1 MSSHVRRPGL
11 VARFALMSLVLIAA
25 LGVVLAGSVA
35 GVIRD
40 RNLESAERTAE
51 LASRLAIQSQLTTAN
66 VSDGLPPEALR
77 RLDRELHNGVL
88 GRSVTRLNIWNRGR
102 QIVYSSNP
110 SLVGSHIPPAE
121 EERLVAALAGRSS
134 SRINKAEMSKP
145 GAARLGRLLEVYVP
159 VTFGEVQEPA
169 GTLEIYLPYEPV
181 AAAIERDTLR
191 LYVLLF
197 AGLGLLWAALFR
209 IVYGASRRLNRQ
221 TIDSEHQALHDALT
235 GLPNR
240 KLFYD
245 RAQQAVTAAS
255 RSGKHAAVMLMD
267 LDRFKEIND
276 TLGHHS
282 GDLLLREIGPRL
294 QAALRDNDTVA
305 RLGGDEFAVLLPSVP
320 GIEAAVAVAQKI
332 RGALSEAY
340 SLDGLTVEAEAS
352 IGVALSPDHG
362 ADAPTLLQRADVAMY
377 VAKRSATGV
386 EVYASHHDRNSR
398 RRLTLIGDLRRA
410 IANGELLVRYQ
421 PIIDMR
427 TRDVSAVE
435 ALLRWH
441 HPVHGVVAPDEFV
454 RLAEDTGL
462 MQPLTAFVLKTA
474 LRQRHMWRQAGY
486 DFPVSVNLSMR
497 NLHDVGLPDEIER
510 LLQGWR
516 LPADALELEITE
528 SSIMADPPRA
538 MEVIARLYRMGL
550 GLVIDDFG
558 TGYSSLAH
566 LKQLPVRAIKIDR
579 SFVIDMD
586 VDDND
591 ATIVRSAIDLAK
603 NLGLSV
609 VAEGVESE
617 ATWARLSAL
626 GCDHAQGNHLSRP
639 LPPDELEEWLAA
651 SRTSVVA
658 KS

>member
-1 MSSHVRRPGL
+1 
-11 VARFALMSLVLIAA
+11 MSLVFITA

-35 GVIRD
+35 RVIRD

-51 LASRLAIQSQLTTAN
+51 LASRLAIQSQLTTAS

-77 RLDRELHNGVL
+77 RLDRELKDGVL
-88 GRSVTRLNIWNRGR
+88 GRSVTRLNIWNRAQ
-102 QIVYSSNP
+102 QIIYSSHASLIGSRPPP
-110 SLVGSHIPPAE
+110 SE
-121 EERLVAALAGRSS
+121 EARLVDALAGRSS
-134 SRINKAEMSKP
+134 SAINDKAEISAP
-145 GAARLGRLLEVYVP
+145 GEPPLGRLLEVYVP
-159 VTFGEVQEPA
+159 VTFGGVQEPA
-169 GTLEIYLPYEPV
+169 GALEIYLPYKPV
-181 AAAIERDTLR
+181 ADAIERDTTR
-191 LYVLLF
+191 LYLLLF

-235 GLPNR
+235 DLPNR
-240 KLFYD
+240 TLFHD
-245 RAQQAVTAAS
+245 RAQQAVLAAA
-255 RSGKHAAVMLMD
+255 RNGTHAALMLMD

-305 RLGGDEFAVLLPSVP
+305 RLGGDEFGVLLPSVP

-332 RGALSEAY
+332 REALSEPY
-340 SLDGLTVEAEAS
+340 SLDGLTVEADAS

-386 EVYASHHDRNSR
+386 EVYASEHDRNSR
-398 RRLTLIGDLRRA
+398 RRLTLVGDLRRS
-410 IANGELLVRYQ
+410 IATGELLVRYQ
-421 PIIDMR
+421 PIVDMR
-427 TRDVSAVE
+427 TRQVHAVE

-454 RLAEDTGL
+454 RMAEDTGL

-474 LRQRHMWRQAGY
+474 LRQRHVWRQAGY

-497 NLHDVGLPDEIER
+497 NLHDAGLPDEIER

-516 LPADALELEITE
+516 LPAGALELEITE
-528 SSIMADPPRA
+528 SSIMADPQRA

-579 SFVIDMD
+579 SFVMDMD
-586 VDDND
+586 VDDGD

-603 NLGLSV
+603 NLGLGV

-617 ATWARLSAL
+617 ATWDRLFAL
-626 GCDHAQGNHLSRP
+626 GCDLAQGNHLSRP
-639 LPPDELEEWLAA
+639 LPPDELEVWLAA
-651 SRTSVVA
+651 SRSRVAA